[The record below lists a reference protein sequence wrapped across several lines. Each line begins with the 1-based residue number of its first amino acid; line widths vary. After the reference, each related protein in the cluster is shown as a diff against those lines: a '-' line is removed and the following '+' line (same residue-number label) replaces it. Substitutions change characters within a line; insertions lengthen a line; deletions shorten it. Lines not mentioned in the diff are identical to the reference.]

1 MPSLRRSKFQS
12 LVLYLPFALV
22 ACLYLGFTLYQVQ
35 NVAYNGSGFAMALP
49 LLALLLAA
57 AIGLMALH
65 VHHPKLALGLM
76 LLAALGVRL
85 YLVLALP
92 TAPMSDFQHMFEAGM
107 ETASGSLEWTHQTST
122 RYYFYRWGYQ
132 IPFALYEGLLLSIV
146 PDMLM
151 IKLADVLWMTLTAL
165 MIYRIASRFAPSPMA
180 LGAAFLYALDP
191 GCVYLVNMLS
201 NQPLSTFLLLWGLD
215 ILLRAKKPVGFLASG
230 LLLALHQL
238 IRPEGVI
245 ALLSI
250 GACALY
256 RIILCPRRKLI
267 LKALKDVL
275 LVLACYVL
283 VTAGAEQLLI
293 ATDVAPSGI
302 GNRRPEHRFAIGLNF
317 SSHHGEYTSETS
329 YIYKIEDEAER
340 KAELRRFIL
349 EGFESCDKPLS
360 FFLRKISAYWTDG
373 SPYYWLY
380 HDMESP
386 SLPFGLSTYDF
397 YALLTTL
404 ELCLRALVYGFT
416 LLCLLYRLWRRQAET
431 LSQNPA
437 LLLCMAVIGCVFC
450 AFLVLEVQ
458 PKYRYFVMPFLYCL
472 LALLAPYRG
481 VENSPH

>member
-1 MPSLRRSKFQS
+1 MSTPRRSRIQS

-22 ACLYLGFTLYQVQ
+22 VCLYLGFTLYQVQ
-35 NVAYNGSGFAMALP
+35 NAVYNGSRFAMALP

-57 AIGLMALH
+57 AVGLMALH

-76 LLAALGVRL
+76 LLTALGVRL
-85 YLVLALP
+85 YLVLTLP
-92 TAPMSDFQHMFEAGM
+92 TAPMSDFKAMFQAGM
-107 ETASGSLEWTHQTST
+107 QTASGSLEWTHQASSGN
-122 RYYFYRWGYQ
+122 YFYRWGYQ

-146 PDMLM
+146 PDMLV

-165 MIYRIASRFAPSPMA
+165 MIYRIASRFTPSPMA
-180 LGAAFLYALDP
+180 LGAAFLYAVDP
-191 GCVYLVNMLS
+191 SCIYLVNMLS

-215 ILLRAKKPVGFLASG
+215 TLLRAKRPAGFLASG

-238 IRPEGVI
+238 IRPEGII

-256 RIILCPRRKLI
+256 RIILCPRRAFI
-267 LKALKDVL
+267 LKALRNVL
-275 LVLACYVL
+275 LVAACYVL

-317 SSHHGEYTSETS
+317 SSHHGEYNSDAS
-329 YIYKIEDEAER
+329 YIYRIEDEAER

-386 SLPFGLSTYDF
+386 GLPFGLDTFDF

-416 LLCLLYRLWRRQAET
+416 LLCLLYRLWHRQAKA

-458 PKYRYFVMPFLYCL
+458 PKYRYFVIPFVYCL
-472 LALLAPYRG
+472 LALLAPCKLQK
-481 VENSPH
+481 SPH